1 MRNRLPET
9 GRSFI
14 RLCLSSPKLGEPRIA
29 RNLCLLLQCIEK
41 IADLVG
47 PFQRIL
53 AENRPQKFQQLNR
66 ETLGNT
72 IFTHEEW
79 TKPQPRTPDRLQPRQ
94 DDLDNVG
101 EKFRHGKRQLC
112 KSFRNPLGRSEE
124 HTSELQSLMRISY
137 AVFCLKN

>member
-72 IFTHEEW
+72 IFTHEE
-79 TKPQPRTPDRLQPRQ
+79 
-94 DDLDNVG
+94 
-101 EKFRHGKRQLC
+101 
-112 KSFRNPLGRSEE
+112 RSAE
-124 HTSELQSLMRISY
+124 HTYELQSLMRNSY
-137 AVFCLKN
+137 AVFCLKKTTKKN